1 MNRRGL
7 FQSLMG
13 LQSTNLAD
21 VPTTQTVKSVADMS
35 EKTSPLTR
43 HEATHLLRRVTFGP
57 TPELVNQ
64 ITGKTPREAVEML
77 LGPDDVTLTTEPGPW
92 IDNPNENPE
101 GIGSAE
107 LKNQIEGLMQSNYRS
122 LVNWWLEQM
131 RIEGSTASEKLTLFW
146 SGHFTSE
153 FTFDEYFMP
162 PQLLYRQNLLI
173 RKDRLLNFKALVE
186 DITLDPAMLFY
197 LGGVQNNKG
206 KPNEN
211 YARELMELYTCGIG
225 FYTEG
230 DIKEAARVLTGWRA
244 NGFLY
249 EPYPNGYFK
258 TYFFPQAHDVEAKQ
272 FMGETI
278 PSRTTDSNNE
288 SQVREQEVRVLINIL
303 FDKRANAIARFI
315 SRKMYNF
322 FVYSNGAEVDESALT
337 EMSSTFVSNDFLI
350 RPLVIKLL
358 TSNHFYST
366 EVMGVQI
373 KTPAEF
379 LIGMQRSIGSA
390 LQNTIAT
397 MASLNQE
404 LMDPPD
410 VSGWPGYRTWISTT
424 TFPIRRNVAD
434 TYFRGLSDTVLNQ
447 FIRKFPDHTDVRV
460 LAKDLISYFLPVPV
474 STTREE
480 FYTQELLGNTL
491 DFDYEWPT
499 ILNDPV
505 RTARG
510 VRNMLVSISKAPDFQ
525 LC

>member
-7 FQSLMG
+7 FQSILG
-13 LQSTNLAD
+13 LNPITVSNQ
-21 VPTTQTVKSVADMS
+21 PTTQNVTAVADMS
-35 EKTSPLTR
+35 ERTSPLTR
-43 HEATHLLRRVTFGP
+43 HEATHLLRRLTFGP
-57 TPELVNQ
+57 TPELVTLL
-64 ITGKTPREAVEML
+64 TGKTPREAVEML
-77 LGPDDVTLTTEPGPW
+77 LGPDDVAPSTIPGQW
-92 IDNPNENPE
+92 IDEPNENPE

-107 LKNQIEGLMQSNYRS
+107 LKNQIEGLMQANYRS

-131 RIEGSTASEKLTLFW
+131 RTEGSTATEKLTLFW

-153 FTFDEYFMP
+153 FTYDEYFMP

-225 FYTEG
+225 YYTEG

-249 EPYPNGYFK
+249 EPFPNGYFK
-258 TYFFPQAHDVEAKQ
+258 TYFFPQSHDVEAKQ

-288 SQVREQEVRVLINIL
+288 SQVREQEVRVLIEIL
-303 FDKRANAIARFI
+303 FDKRGTAIARFI
-315 SRKMYNF
+315 SRKLYNF
-322 FVYSNGAEVDESALT
+322 FVYSNGSAADENAIQ
-337 EMSSTFVSNDFLI
+337 EMANTFVSNNFII
-350 RPLVIKLL
+350 RPLIIKLL
-358 TSNHFYST
+358 TSQHFYSQD
-366 EVMGVQI
+366 VLGVQI

-379 LIGMQRSIGSA
+379 LIGMQRSIGA
-390 LQNTIAT
+390 PLANTISN
-397 MASLNQE
+397 MAQLNQE
-404 LMDPPD
+404 LIDPPD
-410 VSGWPGYRTWISTT
+410 VSGWPGYRTWISTA
-424 TFPIRRNVAD
+424 TFPLRRNLAD
-434 TYFRGLSDTVLNQ
+434 TYFRGLSDTVLND
-447 FIRKFPDHTDVRV
+447 FIRKFPEYTDVRV
-460 LAKDLISYFLPVPV
+460 LAKDLISYFLPVQV
-474 STTREE
+474 STQREE

-499 ILNDPV
+499 ILNDPA

-510 VRNMLVSISKAPDFQ
+510 IRNMLVSMSKAPDFQ